1 MKVTVCE
8 LRNRWVNSDDEREKL
23 IRHIATAETDFLLLP
38 EMPLHEWLP
47 GEEHAEKSQWEKA
60 VVSHDSWI
68 NRFEE
73 FDVPLIAGTR
83 PILKNNVAMN
93 QGFVWSQ
100 DTGYHAVHEKYYLPN
115 EAGFWEN
122 NWYQRGEGTFDIV
135 QINGLN
141 IAFLICTELWFSRHA
156 RDYSKQGI
164 HLLLCPRATPSTSTG
179 TWLAG
184 GRAAANISGAY
195 CLSSNFNGKN
205 TSTIDFGGTGW
216 ITEPEEGDVLGK
228 TDENSPFLTLEIDV
242 QAAENAK
249 LTYPRY
255 VKD

>member
-1 MKVTVCE
+1 
-8 LRNRWVNSDDEREKL
+8 
-23 IRHIATAETDFLLLP
+23 
-38 EMPLHEWLP
+38 
-47 GEEHAEKSQWEKA
+47 
-60 VVSHDSWI
+60 
-68 NRFEE
+68 
-73 FDVPLIAGTR
+73 
-83 PILKNNVAMN
+83 
-93 QGFVWSQ
+93 
-100 DTGYHAVHEKYYLPN
+100 
-115 EAGFWEN
+115 
-122 NWYQRGEGTFDIV
+122 
-135 QINGLN
+135 
-141 IAFLICTELWFSRHA
+141 
-156 RDYSKQGI
+156 
-164 HLLLCPRATPSTSTG
+164 LLLCPRATPSTSTG